1 MLKASIDHLTEFILT
16 CDKTCLVISHDEG
29 FLNTF
34 TDSVLYLDSFTRQV
48 ESYDGNYDDVKREIA
63 QRIQRENQANVR
75 LAKQAQEK
83 KDQSN
88 QFKDK
93 EAG

>member
-29 FLNTF
+29 FLNTP
-34 TDSVLYLDSFTRQV
+34 TDSVLYV
-48 ESYDGNYDDVKREIA
+48 GNYDDVKREIA